1 MTVITFIVISGG
13 VFAGIYAE
21 PSSVTG
27 QLADMPT
34 PELPTHGLDN
44 SRLPTVWT

>member
-34 PELPTHGLDN
+34 RGVNKSRTPT
-44 SRLPTVWT
+44 TWT